1 MIKKTNKKNSN
12 CPFCQSGE
20 KPDYHKPEILK
31 KYISDQAKIL
41 KHLRTGVCAKH
52 QRKLARAIKQARF
65 LALLPFTTR
74 VS

>member
-1 MIKKTNKKNSN
+1 MNNS
-12 CPFCQSGE
+12 CPFCRSGE
-20 KPDYHKPEILK
+20 TPDYKKPETLK
-31 KYISDQAKIL
+31 KYLSDQGKIV

-52 QRKLARAIKQARF
+52 QRKLAKAIKQARF

>member
-1 MIKKTNKKNSN
+1 MNKKNNS
-12 CPFCQSGE
+12 CSFCQSGKMPDYQ
-20 KPDYHKPEILK
+20 KPDSLK
-31 KYISDQAKIL
+31 KYISDQGKIQ

-74 VS
+74 IS

>member
-1 MIKKTNKKNSN
+1 MNKS

-20 KPDYHKPEILK
+20 NPDYKKSEKLK
-31 KYISDQAKIL
+31 KYISDQGKIL

-52 QRKLARAIKQARF
+52 QRRLARAIKQARF

-74 VS
+74 IS